1 MKKTDNYLDEAIKNI
16 RKDREITK
24 DLLNDLI
31 IYLSK
36 DEARHTEVGTVAAK
50 YVETLQRSNEQLVKI
65 VTLLEKKKSTSAG
78 LTDDDKS
85 EIFDLLNGE
94 NQCRTIN
101 KIDPCQEDL
110 ADCFIALSIA
120 LLQPHLGTQEI

>member
-1 MKKTDNYLDEAIKNI
+1 MKKTDNYLDEAIENI

-31 IYLSK
+31 VYLSK

-50 YVETLQRSNEQLVKI
+50 YVETLQRSNEQLVKL
-65 VTLLEKKKSTSAG
+65 VTLLEKKKSASTG
-78 LTDDDKS
+78 LTEGDKS

-94 NQCRTIN
+94 N
-101 KIDPCQEDL
+101 
-110 ADCFIALSIA
+110 
-120 LLQPHLGTQEI
+120 